1 MIGKQFQHPLQSK
14 VDRVVFLN
22 LGDMEDWQ
30 IGDVIRL
37 DRFDHIRNKPY
48 IRQRLECLGFT
59 LCSNGSEYKYIGDSE
74 PEAPIIR
81 TKSDIELASIALS
94 EDELT
99 LQSIRQMLSNGVV
112 INSSELT
119 RRSKKKLN
127 WIISTL
133 KTIEGVD
140 IKPTRVN
147 ELGDDFMIYTT
158 AKNYLDI
165 VGDLVEITKN
175 DVINYL
181 EKHGEMTAA
190 SVGVSSG
197 KLGRWIYEMRAVG
210 WQIESI
216 GIGQRRKVTYK
227 LISKP

>member
-59 LCSNGSEYKYIGDSE
+59 LRSSGSEYKYIGDSE

-140 IKPTRVN
+140 VKPTRVN

-175 DVINYL
+175 DVISYL